1 MGKHDKSKDPPEDN
15 DFEGND
21 IQDEVSRIFREHP
34 QDPISKLEELGFTY
48 FDDEPDEEE
57 QEEAVAK
64 PENNNQKYL
73 VSFFNGNIPLSDNV
87 VEIFLEERR
96 LPAPNYPLIRKYFK
110 AANKHLLS
118 LIIHG
123 LHHYPV
129 HDELL
134 TDLAYF
140 HEYQKILS
148 TVIDHFTI
156 ACDEHG
162 NLETFS
168 EIVMDF
174 YYATV
179 EDGYDALYALYAL
192 KDRYPIESD
201 KRKVIDFL
209 NDIEDAGVDED
220 DIVEF

>member
-1 MGKHDKSKDPPEDN
+1 MGKHDKSKDPPEDD
-15 DFEGND
+15 DFESDD
-21 IQDEVSRIFREHP
+21 IQDEMSRIFKNHP
-34 QDPISKLEELGFTY
+34 NNPISKLEEIGFTY

-64 PENNNQKYL
+64 PENDNQKYL
-73 VSFFNGNIPLSDNV
+73 VSFFNGNISLSDKV
-87 VEIFLEERR
+87 LEIFLEERR
-96 LPAPNYPLIRKYFK
+96 HPAPNYPLIRKYFK

-118 LIIHG
+118 LIIYG

-129 HDELL
+129 LDELL

-156 ACDEHG
+156 ACDEQG

-174 YYATV
+174 YYATIG
-179 EDGYDALYALYAL
+179 DGYDALYAL
-192 KDRYPIESD
+192 KERYPIEND

-209 NDIEDAGVDED
+209 NDLEDAGADED
-220 DIVEF
+220 DDVKF

>member
-1 MGKHDKSKDPPEDN
+1 MGKHDKPKYHPPEDD
-15 DFEGND
+15 DFESDD
-21 IQDEVSRIFREHP
+21 IQDELIRIFKNHP
-34 QDPISKLEELGFTY
+34 HNPISELEELGFTY

-64 PENNNQKYL
+64 PENDNQEYL
-73 VSFFNGNIPLSDNV
+73 VSFLNGNIGLSDKV

-96 LPAPNYPLIRKYFK
+96 SPAPNYPLIRKYFK
-110 AANKHLLS
+110 TANKHLLS
-118 LIIHG
+118 MILHG

-129 HDELL
+129 LDELL

-140 HEYQKILS
+140 HEFQNILS
-148 TVIDHFTI
+148 TVIEHYTI
-156 ACDEHG
+156 ACDLQN

-168 EIVMDF
+168 EIAMDF

-179 EDGYDALYALYAL
+179 QDGYDALYAL
-192 KDRYPIESD
+192 KERYPVESD

-209 NDIEDAGVDED
+209 NDIENAGVDED
-220 DIVEF
+220 DIVMF